1 MKLETLTR
9 DVSTAGVM
17 SVHKATIA
25 ASAKTFDFFASQ
37 TYSDKYKAI
46 VRELVSNA
54 LDSHAEAGN
63 TDPVD
68 VYLPDAFDPYFRV
81 KDHGIGMSHD
91 FATTSFMCY
100 SDGSTKDGSNLVIGG
115 FGIGSKSP
123 FAYTDQFTL
132 RSVHNGTASVYSV
145 FKDEDGIPSIG
156 LLEQKP
162 TNEING
168 VEFSLPV
175 EEDDFAAFT
184 TAAQSGLPYFFD
196 RVRLHGAE
204 VDAPHFIQ
212 RGETWAVR
220 ARDSANV
227 PQVVMGG
234 VAYPIAYN
242 QLSTDLRYDSRLS
255 PLLEM
260 PIDLFMPIGSCSV
273 TLSRE
278 SLLYDDKTKAAIRQA
293 LESIIDEITAD
304 IPTMFDGLAGEWN
317 ACKALHEYLGGD
329 RYQARSK
336 LVLGHVRFKGEP
348 LEMHFSP
355 TSQGYE
361 KAWVIAPRKGK
372 YHNNYQTPNC
382 PSPTWDET
390 ISHVSPK
397 DISVVLIDDLPPTA
411 KSATIK
417 RIKTYVD
424 DDLDGAD
431 QVLVIR
437 PWDYT
442 DINPALEAFGNIPPE
457 DFILTSSLPEPERF
471 RSDPTD
477 KLARPNVRMF
487 KLSHHGASQKSLTIT
502 HCRWN
507 SPLDEIE
514 YAYQPARGILVVM
527 NSFELPDKFWSKYT
541 FFERDELLFINKS
554 DADKLKNFTQF
565 EAEFQNR
572 LAEQLAAKP
581 TLAQSNALKNSDL
594 RNLIAVM
601 VASPRLFADIPKS
614 KPLAKLR
621 TLVETYVIN
630 DEHNLSAHVEAELPK
645 NVDPDALLTSIKEK
659 HWQFMT
665 FLKHYDR
672 NYIPDDSPEFNLLK
686 ELA

>member
-25 ASAKTFDFFASQ
+25 QSSKVFDFFASQ
-37 TYSDKYKAI
+37 TYSDKFKAI

-63 TDPVD
+63 TDSVD

-91 FATTSFMCY
+91 FATSSFMCY
-100 SDGSTKDGSNLVIGG
+100 SDGSTKDNSNLVIGG

-162 TNEING
+162 TNEVNG

-175 EEDDFAAFT
+175 EDEDFAAFT
-184 TAAQSGLPYFFD
+184 TAAQTGLPYFFE

-220 ARDSANV
+220 HRDSGDT

-234 VAYPIAYN
+234 VAYPIASH
-242 QLSTDLRYDSRLS
+242 QLSTDLCYDSRLG
-255 PLLEM
+255 PLLKM

-278 SLLYDDKTKAAIRQA
+278 SLLYDDKTKAAIRQV

-304 IPTMFDGLAGEWN
+304 IPTMFDGLAGEWG

-336 LVLGHVRFKGEP
+336 LVLGHVRFKGEA
-348 LEMHFSP
+348 LKMHFSP

-361 KAWVIAPRKGK
+361 KAWLIAPRKGK
-372 YHNNYQTPNC
+372 YRNNYTTPNC
-382 PSPTWDET
+382 PSPTWDEH

-424 DDLDGAD
+424 DDLDGED
-431 QVLVIR
+431 RVLVIR
-437 PWDYT
+437 PFDYT
-442 DINPALEAFGNIPPE
+442 NIAPALEAFGNIPPE

-471 RSDPTD
+471 RIDPMD
-477 KLARPNVRMF
+477 KLARPKVRMF
-487 KLSHHGASQKSLTIT
+487 KLSHHGASQQSRIIT
-502 HCRWN
+502 HCRWQ

-541 FFERDELLFINKS
+541 FFERDELLFVNKS
-554 DADKLKNFTQF
+554 DANKLKNFTLF
-565 EAEFQNR
+565 EEEFQSR

-581 TLAQSNALKNSDL
+581 TLAQSKALKNSNL
-594 RNLIAVM
+594 QNLIEVM
-601 VASPRLFADIPKS
+601 VASPGLFADIPKN

-621 TLVETYVIN
+621 TLVETYVIST
-630 DEHNLSAHVEAELPK
+630 DHKLSAHIEAELPK
-645 NVDPDALLTSIKEK
+645 NVDPDALLASIKEK

-672 NYIPDDSPEFNLLK
+672 NHIYADSPEFNLLK